1 MTPVP
6 GATIMAV
13 AIPAAAVRTAIP
25 AAVTAAAITNKKVN
39 LLHDRAAG
47 FFQMP
52 IDKIRKI
59 EYDTHGG

>member
-13 AIPAAAVRTAIP
+13 AIP

-59 EYDTHGG
+59 EYDTHEG